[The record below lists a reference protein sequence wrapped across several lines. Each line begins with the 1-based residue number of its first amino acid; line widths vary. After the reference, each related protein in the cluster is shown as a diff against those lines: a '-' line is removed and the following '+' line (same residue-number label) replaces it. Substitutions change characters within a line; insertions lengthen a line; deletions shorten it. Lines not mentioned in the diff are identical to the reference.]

1 MEDVH
6 CCSPSHSWPLI
17 EALHRQNRWP
27 QLGPRAVLP
36 LAVAVGPVQA
46 RCAVRDILMPG
57 SGPRADGAGLIG
69 CIPHFPAAA
78 SIPTSVALGQVSSTL
93 PGLACGQHQQDPGWH
108 CRKLGPCQA
117 HTPALGGHFGCVRRT
132 AGRSCCAGGQQCTW
146 GLGCARSCPPW
157 WASLPF
163 QTACQPGRHTERPR
177 LVGAERR
184 LLS

>member
-117 HTPALGGHFGCVRRT
+117 HTPALGGHFGCVRT
-132 AGRSCCAGGQQCTW
+132 AGWQVLLCRWPAVHVGT
-146 GLGCARSCPPW
+146 GLRTLMSP
-157 WASLPF
+157 
-163 QTACQPGRHTERPR
+163 
-177 LVGAERR
+177 LVGVSPVSDSMPAW
-184 LLS
+184 LAH